1 MSGREGRLQQQ
12 LSAETPTPSL
22 STWLIGLPHIM
33 AAGFQDWAFP
43 KNQALKVT
51 FHDFCCHY
59 SPPRLK
65 ERVHRQCLSMG
76 EVSVTQDRQVRWE
89 TQPFGENST
98 CPLSLCLGISGK
110 RCHFS
115 SIAFYAESQG
125 MGILRPLLSWE
136 VNYPNFL
143 PSSYSS
149 IPGRF
154 CRPFWLNQAR
164 SLSIT
169 NIPWPVPEDHLH
181 FTSGHPLPPDWSP
194 SPHLL
199 WHLRRTRWVFC
210 YYPRGLSPSQTEAFE
225 LESLDNRELLRVL
238 GWLIWY
244 RCLRMETG
252 TALSQPWNREGRR
265 AWARRRQRIWGSAST
280 GRIFLKEDSTY
291 IRQGPD
297 LWQGFPPLGQ
307 WCF

>member
-1 MSGREGRLQQQ
+1 MISVVITALPDSRKGYID
-12 LSAETPTPSL
+12 SAS
-22 STWLIGLPHIM
+22 
-33 AAGFQDWAFP
+33 
-43 KNQALKVT
+43 
-51 FHDFCCHY
+51 
-59 SPPRLK
+59 
-65 ERVHRQCLSMG
+65 
-76 EVSVTQDRQVRWE
+76 RWE
-89 TQPFGENST
+89 KCQSHKTGKWDGRPNHLGKIQLAPSPFALESVGRGAISARLHFM
-98 CPLSLCLGISGK
+98 LSHKAWVFWGHCYHEK
-110 RCHFS
+110 WT
-115 SIAFYAESQG
+115 
-125 MGILRPLLSWE
+125 ILIFFPLLIA
-136 VNYPNFL
+136 P
-143 PSSYSS
+143 